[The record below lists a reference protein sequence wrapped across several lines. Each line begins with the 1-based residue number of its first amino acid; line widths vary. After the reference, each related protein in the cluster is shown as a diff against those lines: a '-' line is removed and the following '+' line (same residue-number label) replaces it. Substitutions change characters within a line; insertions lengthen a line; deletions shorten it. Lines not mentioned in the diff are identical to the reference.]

1 MEVQCWIKESKSPM
15 NTFRQ
20 RYVQLWIQ
28 HFKKDINTGVYTEE
42 NRVHGNYFTGLMV
55 EGINQLV
62 KEKTQKETQELSL
75 EELEE

>member
-1 MEVQCWIKESKSPM
+1 M

-55 EGINQLV
+55 EGIN
-62 KEKTQKETQELSL
+62 
-75 EELEE
+75 